1 MPTNALRVRVRSSS
15 GTPPALAVFDRAG
28 VRDVD
33 RAAVHELGL
42 PGVALMENAAAT
54 LAQVCDELLTA
65 RGAPPDARALIL
77 AGPGNNGGDGFAAAR
92 RLRNAGRTVIVATL
106 GEARDAGSDASINL
120 RVLCGLRAPA
130 VEIHALHA
138 RPTRSLDALVD
149 APGEPALVIDAMLGT
164 GLDRAL
170 ADPFLDAVRWVNA
183 LRARRGT
190 LVVAADIPTGLDA
203 DTGEALG
210 DAIRADATVT
220 FAGLKEG
227 FLAPG
232 ARDFLGEITVAD
244 IGAPR
249 ELLERFGRPASPGEV
264 EGVP

>member
-1 MPTNALRVRVRSSS
+1 MPTNALRVRVRSTS

-28 VRDVD
+28 VRAVD
-33 RAAVHELGL
+33 RAAIEELDL

-54 LAQVCDELLTA
+54 LAQVSDEMLTA
-65 RGAPPDARALIL
+65 RGAPADARALIL

-106 GEARDAGSDASINL
+106 GEPRDADSDASINL
-120 RVLCGLRAPA
+120 RVLRGLRAPA
-130 VEIHALHA
+130 VEIHAIHA
-138 RPTRSLDALVD
+138 RPTRALDAIVD
-149 APGEPALVIDAMLGT
+149 APGEPMIVIDAMLGT
-164 GLDRAL
+164 GLDRTL
-170 ADPFLDAVRWVNA
+170 ADPFLDAVRWLNA

-203 DTGEALG
+203 DTGETLG
-210 DAIRADATVT
+210 DAVRADATVT
-220 FAGLKEG
+220 FAGLKAG

-232 ARDFLGEITVAD
+232 ARAFLGEVTVAD

-249 ELLERFGRPASPGEV
+249 ELLDRFGRPVAPGEV
-264 EGVP
+264 ERLP